1 VLELEEDLIEIIPNT
16 NLENLQRKLKIVS
29 KMFNKERN
37 QYQLKHI

>member
-16 NLENLQRKLKIVS
+16 NLENLQKKLKTVS

-37 QYQLKHI
+37 QYQLKLI